1 MAYTIV
7 SPLTMET
14 DIVASA
20 GVCYIPMSNK
30 SHRRARTKKGQPQQP
45 FCYYFIKKDLILPK
59 RTS

>member
-30 SHRRARTKKGQPQQP
+30 SHRRARAK
-45 FCYYFIKKDLILPK
+45 K
-59 RTS
+59 RTTTTTFLLLFYKKRLNIT

>member
-30 SHRRARTKKGQPQQP
+30 SHRRARAKKRTTTTT
-45 FCYYFIKKDLILPK
+45 FLLLFYKKDLILPK